1 MSEKKPKG
9 DDSEAP
15 KKKKGGDQAEGAP
28 KKKGGDQQAAG
39 KKQGGEESG
48 KKKGGKG
55 PSETGVIDKPAPSR
69 AHAFY
74 KDEVVPQ
81 LMKRFS
87 YTSVMQAPRLQK
99 IVVNIGVGEAVGNI
113 KLLDSAAEELTLITG
128 QKPSIRR
135 AKNSIAT
142 FKLREGQP
150 IGCKVTLRGIRM
162 WEFYERLTHVAIP
175 RIRDFRGLPSKAFD
189 GRGNYTFGLKEQV
202 VFPEINYDK
211 VEKIRGMD
219 ITLVTSARTDEEGLE
234 LLKALRWPFRK

>member
-1 MSEKKPKG
+1 MSDKKQKG
-9 DDSEAP
+9 NEAEAP
-15 KKKKGGDQAEGAP
+15 KKKKGGDADGAA
-28 KKKGGDQQAAG
+28 KAAAKKGGED
-39 KKQGGEESG
+39 SG
-48 KKKGGKG
+48 KKGGKG
-55 PSETGVIDKPAPSR
+55 PSEPGVIDRPVPSR
-69 AHAFY
+69 AQAFY
-74 KDEVVPQ
+74 QEEVVPQ
-81 LMKRFS
+81 LMKRFN
-87 YTSVMQAPRLQK
+87 YTSVMQVPRLQK

-113 KLLDSAAEELTLITG
+113 KLLDSAAEELMLITG

-135 AKNSIAT
+135 AKKSIAT

-150 IGCKVTLRGIRM
+150 IGAKVTLRGIRM

-211 VEKIRGMD
+211 VEKVRGMD

-234 LLKALRWPFRK
+234 LLRALKWPFRK